1 MSDVGDGREST
12 ACIVIIGNEI
22 LSGRTKDANMPWLA
36 EQLNA
41 LGVRL
46 RQVRIIPDIEQT
58 IIDTINEVRRHFTYV
73 FTTGGIGPTH
83 DDITAPSVAKAFDV
97 PWELHEEAAR
107 RLQVHYGDGGVNEA
121 RLRMATIPRGAT
133 LIDNPI
139 SRAPGFRMDNV
150 FVMAGVPAIMQAM
163 FAGFRH
169 ELVGGEP
176 MQSRTISSPLAEGAL
191 ARFVGDLQDRY
202 GDLEVGSYPFFR
214 QGRVGVSIVIRGVD
228 AARLDVAAGE
238 MADYVRSQGETPVI
252 EGVIDGAKTS

>member
-1 MSDVGDGREST
+1 MTDTTDIPDYT

-36 EQLNA
+36 DQLNT
-41 LGVRL
+41 LGIRL
-46 RQVRIIPDIEQT
+46 RQVRIIADVEQT
-58 IIDTINEVRRHFTYV
+58 IVDTVNQVRQDFTYV

-83 DDITAPSVAKAFDV
+83 DDITAPSIAKAFGV
-97 PWELHEEAAR
+97 PWELHDEAAR
-107 RLQVHYGDGGVNEA
+107 RLEVHYGDGGVNEA
-121 RLRMATIPRGAT
+121 RMRMATIPRGAT

-150 FVMAGVPAIMQAM
+150 YVMAGVPAIMQAM

-176 MQSRTISSPLAEGAL
+176 MQSRTVSSPLPEGAL
-191 ARFVGDLQDRY
+191 ARFVGALQDRY
-202 GDLEVGSYPFFR
+202 DDLEVGSYPFFR
-214 QGRVGVSIVIRGVD
+214 RGKVGVSIVIRGVD
-228 AARLDVAAGE
+228 LARLDRAAGE

-252 EGVIDGAKTS
+252 EGVSATA